1 VDANYHK
8 HYGWD
13 AIRKSL
19 AHFALGKT
27 FRVISSLTIFLILA
41 RVLPLHEYAIYV
53 SFQAVI
59 AVVGVVTAIGVQ
71 KVMFR
76 YLPELRS
83 AGNNITAY
91 RLLVGGMLIR
101 TLVVSLLVLGIV
113 PFAPDIARVF
123 NFEDWSWLFPWYLLV
138 GYLRLTAL
146 WLSQCL
152 ESFLWQEVSQYSLAI
167 GSAVAAVLLA
177 LFALF
182 GNLQLPNVV
191 IAEIAGEASSLFVL
205 AIGWFR
211 KWRADG
217 NRGAGTTGWWRENRL
232 RVLRYG
238 GWSYL
243 LSQSAIFYGSAPNRL
258 IAAHFLPVTD
268 VAVLGAT
275 DQLLNLVR
283 KFLPTRMLMS
293 MVRPLAMARFS
304 AQGDFRA
311 VASISEFVYRINVTL
326 LTLPILIL
334 AVVGPQLMSWLTN
347 GKYGAAAYLL
357 IGFLIVLIAEGARD
371 LVELMVQALEKNPI
385 FFWTNVIQSCSL
397 LVALPLI
404 PVLGVWSLVVAN
416 FAGTVLANSIV
427 IIRLRRQGYIYDV
440 NFHLMALIMLHAA
453 VSGVIGWWIW
463 DLSQSVVAATAAIV
477 VTYSLSI
484 ALKPPLLDREK
495 EALMSLVR
503 GRLRK
508 KNRSRDVAVTAAD
521 K

>member
-1 VDANYHK
+1 
-8 HYGWD
+8 
-13 AIRKSL
+13 
-19 AHFALGKT
+19 
-27 FRVISSLTIFLILA
+27 
-41 RVLPLHEYAIYV
+41 
-53 SFQAVI
+53 
-59 AVVGVVTAIGVQ
+59 
-71 KVMFR
+71 
-76 YLPELRS
+76 
-83 AGNNITAY
+83 
-91 RLLVGGMLIR
+91 
-101 TLVVSLLVLGIV
+101 
-113 PFAPDIARVF
+113 
-123 NFEDWSWLFPWYLLV
+123 
-138 GYLRLTAL
+138 
-146 WLSQCL
+146 
-152 ESFLWQEVSQYSLAI
+152 
-167 GSAVAAVLLA
+167 
-177 LFALF
+177 
-182 GNLQLPNVV
+182 
-191 IAEIAGEASSLFVL
+191 
-205 AIGWFR
+205 
-211 KWRADG
+211 
-217 NRGAGTTGWWRENRL
+217 
-232 RVLRYG
+232 
-238 GWSYL
+238 
-243 LSQSAIFYGSAPNRL
+243 
-258 IAAHFLPVTD
+258 
-268 VAVLGAT
+268 
-275 DQLLNLVR
+275 
-283 KFLPTRMLMS
+283 
-293 MVRPLAMARFS
+293 
-304 AQGDFRA
+304 
-311 VASISEFVYRINVTL
+311 VTL